1 MDQLTAKLKKLEKQN
16 FRAYQQIKG
25 QYDFADF
32 ELHIDH
38 VQGDPYASSSR
49 FRATRAWSLTGLGWL
64 KEKSYEYQVAARDFI
79 ARSFSEF
86 AKQEATVSIA
96 LTGQTVLDNTSVV
109 FTEHGIEIR
118 FRINL
123 PADGRS
129 ILAKKAINI
138 ITFYLPKF
146 IRRATL
152 ERELNIEA
160 MIKHC
165 EAIED
170 QDALRAQLEENN
182 LAAFVANGSVLPR
195 IAGNCDLPMKGAVPF
210 LAPESLSVTLNTP
223 NQGDVTGLGIP
234 KGITLIVG
242 GGFHGKST
250 LLNAVERSIYNHIPG
265 DGREGIVTATDTM
278 KIRAED
284 GRCVHNLNLSNY
296 INHLPMQKDTSD
308 FSTQDASGSTSQA
321 AWLQESIEAGV
332 QTLLIDEDT
341 SATNFMIRDERMQA
355 LVSKGAE
362 PITPLVD
369 RIGQLREEMDI
380 STIVVMGGSGD
391 YLDVADTVIQMHDY
405 QAVDVTEKAQE
416 VIAQHPTQRT
426 NECETALET
435 FVPRSL
441 NRAALMNILTDGK
454 FRVNAKGKESLRFG
468 KEFADLS
475 ALEQLES
482 TSEVNAIGWAWFQFA
497 QTPGWSN
504 NPAKEFSAILS
515 DEWHVNM
522 PNYGD
527 LAKPRVLDVMA
538 ALNRMRKSQFKP
550 SNSNSNSN

>member
-86 AKQEATVSIA
+86 AKQETTVSIA

-165 EAIED
+165 EVVED

-405 QAVDVTEKAQE
+405 QAVDVTAKAQE

>member
-165 EAIED
+165 EAVED

-223 NQGDVTGLGIP
+223 NQGDVSGLGIP

>member
-165 EAIED
+165 EAVED

-426 NECETALET
+426 NECETALKT

-550 SNSNSNSN
+550 SNSN

>member
-165 EAIED
+165 EAVED

-250 LLNAVERSIYNHIPG
+250 LLNAIERSIYNHIPG

-497 QTPGWSN
+497 QTPGWSS

-550 SNSNSNSN
+550 SNSN

>member
-165 EAIED
+165 EAVED

-441 NRAALMNILTDGK
+441 NRAALMKILTDGK

-550 SNSNSNSN
+550 SNSN